1 MKQEKS
7 KKTVTREVQSK
18 TSNEY
23 LASFLYDLAKL
34 VFATLVVGQ
43 VVILVS
49 QGDEIPNESWY
60 LVVVGIIST
69 ISLATA
75 ARNQLNR

>member
-1 MKQEKS
+1 MKQENS
-7 KKTVTREVQSK
+7 KKTASREVQSK
-18 TSNEY
+18 TTNEY

-49 QGDEIPNESWY
+49 QGDEIPNESWF
-60 LVVVGIIST
+60 LVITGLIGT
-69 ISLATA
+69 ITLALT
-75 ARNQLNR
+75 ARNQLSK